1 LLHKTKH
8 GDRAYP
14 EDRPRRTMQKTSAG
28 FEDRELMREKHADLG
43 ARERVACP
51 SIFHFAP

>member
-1 LLHKTKH
+1 MTKH

-14 EDRPRRTMQKTSAG
+14 EDRPRRTMQMTSAG
-28 FEDRELMREKHADLG
+28 FEDSELMREKHAVLG